1 MIARVRI
8 RPATLADVRAIDDLM
23 APQVRAGKLLPRT
36 VRPAEFL
43 VACVGRRVVG
53 AVGLAA
59 LSPGTAELGS
69 LVVAMGRRGIGR
81 ALVDAA
87 MAEASARGLGTV
99 IALTDAA
106 EFFERCG
113 FERASDTPW
122 LRARTRLGLASASP
136 LHTAGDLSGASD
148 AKSATCAA
156 CSRLA
161 ACRQSLLVRRTAVAL
176 RSHA

>member
-1 MIARVRI
+1 MTHALRI
-8 RPATLADVRAIDDLM
+8 RPAAAADIPLIDALM
-23 APQVRAGKLLPRT
+23 APQVRLGKLLPRT
-36 VRPAEFL
+36 VVAADFL

-53 AVGLAA
+53 AVCVTA
-59 LSPGTAELGS
+59 LSAGTAELGS
-69 LVVAMGRRGIGR
+69 LVVALRGRGIGR

-87 MAEASARGLGTV
+87 MAEAAARGLGTV
-99 IALTDAA
+99 IALTDEV

-113 FERASDTPW
+113 FSSASDTPW
-122 LRARTRLGLASASP
+122 LRARTRRGLDSASP
-136 LHTAGDLSGASD
+136 LRTADDVSSASE

-161 ACRQSLLVRRTAVAL
+161 ACRQSMLVRRVAISV

>member
-1 MIARVRI
+1 MSQRLLV
-8 RPATLADVRAIDDLM
+8 RPATPADVPTIDALM
-23 APQVRAGKLLPRT
+23 APHVRTGKLLSRT

-53 AVGLAA
+53 AVGLSA
-59 LSPGTAELGS
+59 LSAGAAELGS
-69 LVVAMGRRGIGR
+69 LVVALSRRGIGR

-87 MAEASARGLGTV
+87 ITAASSRGLGTV
-99 IALTDAA
+99 IALTDEA

-136 LHTAGDLSGASD
+136 LHTTEDLSGASE

-156 CSRLA
+156 CSRLV
-161 ACRQSLLVRRTAVAL
+161 ACRQSLLIRRTAVAL

>member
-1 MIARVRI
+1 MTASLLI
-8 RPATLADVRAIDDLM
+8 RPATLADVRFIDALM
-23 APQVRAGKLLPRT
+23 APQVRVGKLLPRA
-36 VRPAEFL
+36 VRPVDFL
-43 VACVGRRVVG
+43 VACLARRIVG
-53 AVGLAA
+53 AVGLSG
-59 LSPGTAELGS
+59 LSANTAELGS
-69 LVVAMGRRGIGR
+69 LVVAMSGRGIGR

-99 IALTDAA
+99 VALTD
-106 EFFERCG
+106 EVGFFERCG

-136 LHTAGDLSGASD
+136 LYTADDVSAASE

-161 ACRQSLLVRRTAVAL
+161 ACRQSLLIRRTAVAL